1 MTDPGGPPPEVRLLI
16 ERIVSAVRKGDDT
29 RVQILLCRF
38 AHQADMGAAFMLRQR
53 LLHDPPDGPGSGTGD
68 ETGSGA
74 DDEDGGMRPGRVPPH
89 PADHLN

>member
-38 AHQADMGAAFMLRQR
+38 AHEADMGAAFMLRQR
-53 LLHDPPDGPGSGTGD
+53 LLHDPPDGPGGETGD
-68 ETGSGA
+68 GA
-74 DDEDGGMRPGRVPPH
+74 DDEDGGMRPGRFPPH
-89 PADHLN
+89 LAEHLK